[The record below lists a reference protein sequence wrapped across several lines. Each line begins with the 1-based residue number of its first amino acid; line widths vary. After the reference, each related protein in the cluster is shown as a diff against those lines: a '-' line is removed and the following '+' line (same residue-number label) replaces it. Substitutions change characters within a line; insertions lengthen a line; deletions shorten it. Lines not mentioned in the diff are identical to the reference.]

1 MKHGQ
6 SGTRFYQIWCAM
18 KQRCFYPKNNRFKNY
33 GGRGIIICKEWLV
46 FQNFFNDMYQG
57 YQAHCKEYGESN
69 TSIDRIN
76 SQDNYTKNNCIWNT
90 LGKQNLN
97 RTNNHLLTYK
107 GETKPLT
114 QWAREKGFKRGLLEN
129 RIRRGW
135 SVKKMLE
142 TPVISKFSH

>member
-1 MKHGQ
+1 M
-6 SGTRFYQIWCAM
+6 SGTRFYNIWCAM
-18 KQRCFYPKNNRFKNY
+18 KQRCFYPKHNRFKNY
-33 GGRGIIICKEWLV
+33 GGRGITVCKEWLN
-46 FQNFFNDMYQG
+46 FQNFYKDMSTSY
-57 YQAHCKEYGESN
+57 YYHCEEFGERN
-69 TSIDRIN
+69 TTLDRIN
-76 SQDNYTKNNCIWNT
+76 SNTHYNLYNCIWNT

-97 RTNNHLLTYK
+97 RTNNRLLTYK
-107 GETKPLT
+107 GKTKPLT

>member
-1 MKHGQ
+1 
-6 SGTRFYQIWCAM
+6 M
-18 KQRCFYPKNNRFKNY
+18 KQRCYYIKHSCYKRY
-33 GGRGIIICKEWLV
+33 GARGIKICNEWLD
-46 FQNFFNDMYQG
+46 FSNFLKDMGESY
-57 YQAHCKEYGESN
+57 YKHCKEYSEKD
-69 TSIDRIN
+69 TSIDRTD
-76 SQDNYTKNNCIWNT
+76 SEGNYTPQNCKWNT
-90 LGKQNLN
+90 QRNQQLN

>member
-1 MKHGQ
+1 
-6 SGTRFYQIWCAM
+6 M
-18 KQRCFYPKNNRFKNY
+18 KQRCFYPKHNRFKSY
-33 GGRGIIICKEWLV
+33 GGRGITICEEWV
-46 FQNFFNDMYQG
+46 DFQNFFNDMYES
-57 YQAHCKEYGESN
+57 YQAHCKEYGENN

-76 SQDNYTKNNCIWNT
+76 SQANYTKKNCIWNT

-135 SVKKMLE
+135 SVKKMME
-142 TPVISKFSH
+142 TPTISKFSH